1 MPAPRGLAVV
11 SMGSVEGMHGTCAPS
26 YDLDTLDYDGLD
38 EQAGFLLRLAQIQI
52 FDAYFRDFAPRS
64 LRPGMFSALL
74 LIDRNPG
81 IRHGLLAAA
90 LRVKLAHMTKLLNAL
105 EDQGLIER
113 RQPPEDRRS
122 VHFYTTPEGSAFVNR
137 ATPELYAHD
146 ARQLEMLTARERRQ
160 LIRLLRKFVG
170 FPPRNDG

>member
-1 MPAPRGLAVV
+1 M
-11 SMGSVEGMHGTCAPS
+11 
-26 YDLDTLDYDGLD
+26 LDYDRLD
-38 EQAGFLLRLAQIQI
+38 RQAGFLLRLAQIQI

-64 LRPGMFSALL
+64 LRPGMFSALV

-105 EDQGLIER
+105 EAERLIER
-113 RQPPEDRRS
+113 HQPPEDRRS
-122 VHFYTTPEGSAFVNR
+122 VLFYTTPEGHAFVAK

-146 ARQLEMLTARERRQ
+146 DRQLDHLTARERRQ
-160 LIRLLRKFVG
+160 FIRLLRKFVG
-170 FPPRNDG
+170 MPPLQDD